1 MLFTNHCNNIDQ
13 CCNAD
18 NIATPIAASL
28 GDVTT
33 AALLA
38 CFAQLIHN
46 HTEGSDSPYIS
57 ISIVIF
63 FVVLLFFWLHVAKEN
78 EYTRDVLCMGWYPVI
93 AAMFISSCG
102 GFILDYGVLLYD
114 RIALFQ
120 PIINGYVIP

>member
-1 MLFTNHCNNIDQ
+1 MI
-13 CCNAD
+13 D

-38 CFAQLIHN
+38 CFAQLIFN
-46 HTEGSDSPYIS
+46 HTKESNGFPYIS
-57 ISIVIF
+57 MSIIIF
-63 FVVLLFFWLHVAKEN
+63 FMSLLFLWLYIAKNN
-78 EYTRDVLCMGWYPVI
+78 EYTRDVVTSGWYPVI

-102 GFILDYGVLLYD
+102 GFILDYGVLLYE

-120 PIINGYVIP
+120 PIINGFVR